1 MNTELRKNAK
11 YVFEK
16 IFLKLM
22 NNSYS
27 KNNGECKKTEISSC
41 NNQIKKELFSAR
53 TKLEE
58 KYISHKIERNT
69 NTHE

>member
-1 MNTELRKNAK
+1 MENARKQRYQA
-11 YVFEK
+11 
-16 IFLKLM
+16 
-22 NNSYS
+22 
-27 KNNGECKKTEISSC
+27 C